1 MPSDDNRKD
10 HEPHLSEIAKQ
21 LDEAVKEAELSDPDE
36 GKHWVDR
43 SVNRLVEFA
52 GVCVLTSIVLLV
64 FFNAAGRYTLGLTF
78 IWADEVVL
86 GLLPWLGMLGMFLS
100 VRRRQIIRIE
110 FFVKLFPPGMHTGM
124 SILGSVIAAAAFVYL
139 GIISIQYLQL
149 FGGDRTIYL
158 RLEKGWFMSAMV
170 IGPALAAVAYVLMVI
185 ETLTGKHNEG
195 DSSN

>member
-1 MPSDDNRKD
+1 MPSEDKRKD
-10 HEPHLSEIAKQ
+10 HEPQLSEIAKQ
-21 LDEAVKEAELSDPDE
+21 LDEAAKEAELADPDV

-43 SVNRLVEFA
+43 SVNKIVEIA
-52 GVCVLTSIVLLV
+52 GVCVLSSIVLLV
-64 FFNAAGRYTLGLTF
+64 FFNAAGRYTIGFTF

-110 FFVKLFPPGMHTGM
+110 YFVRLFPPPMHTGI
-124 SILGSVIAAAAFVYL
+124 SILGSMVAAAAFVYL

-170 IGPALAAVAYVLMVI
+170 IGPALAAVAYALMII
-185 ETLTGKHNEG
+185 ETLTGKRNEG
-195 DSSN
+195 DRSN